1 MPPANEEPEAGR
13 AASAGPAIAGVIPSR
28 ESAAIR
34 ATLGAA
40 GKKAVMGTHAQEP
53 LAEHLSFAIR
63 LRGGLVLPLC
73 LLAPLLVP
81 AAHAQKASDCLICHG
96 TSTGLKNSTG
106 KSITIH
112 AATHMRGPHASLG
125 CVDCHAGAAAE
136 AHNARTASASCVA
149 CHADAATALVASA
162 HAALGDP
169 NSSETCITCHGTA
182 NVQKAVAGPQ
192 FCATC
197 HSTEVELYKASVHGH
212 ARGLGNSDVPSC
224 QSCHGSA
231 HMVLPASDPRSPVSK
246 QHLPDTCSSCHSD
259 PALAAKY
266 MFAEVRPVDAWR
278 QSVHGRAI
286 AEGNLKAASCSDCHG
301 THDILPASDPRSRI
315 WKQNVAATCGRCHAG
330 VYQTYASSIHGQAV
344 ARGVLQA
351 ATCTDCHSEHKILAP
366 GNPGSTVYMANVSQ
380 EACSRC
386 HADTQLMAGFDLPQD
401 RVPTYE
407 DSYHGLAAREGGQTV
422 ANCASC
428 HGVHN
433 IYPSSD
439 PRSTVNRANL
449 GKTCGQCHA
458 DAGRRFAIGPVHI
471 LASTTP
477 GGRILDF
484 VKLFY
489 FIVIPL
495 TLGLMF
501 LHNLLDWRRKAVAA
515 LAHYRSAPGQLRL
528 NRSERIQHA
537 LLLSSFIVLVLT
549 GFALKFPHAFWVVPI
564 VRWEH
569 HIPIRGWVHRIA
581 GAVLIGTSVWHILY
595 LAAKR
600 AGRRWFR
607 DMVPDLRDARDAV
620 QTVEYNLGQRDQLPI
635 YRRFNYAEKAEY
647 WALVWGTVVM
657 AVTGILLWFNNWILA
672 HLPHPA
678 AVLAVSTAIHFYEA
692 ILATLAIVIWHFYAV
707 LFDPDIYP
715 VKWTFLTGHA
725 PEHDRREVADDAAG
739 TADTSSSPSSSTP
752 GSPPDPP
759 TSHA

>member
-1 MPPANEEPEAGR
+1 
-13 AASAGPAIAGVIPSR
+13 
-28 ESAAIR
+28 
-34 ATLGAA
+34 
-40 GKKAVMGTHAQEP
+40 MGTHAQEP
-53 LAEHLSFAIR
+53 LAQRSRAAYRTGNR
-63 LRGGLVLPLC
+63 LRGLPVLFLG
-73 LLAPLLVP
+73 LLAAVSFPR
-81 AAHAQKASDCLICHG
+81 AQAQQSSDCLTCHG
-96 TSTGLKNSTG
+96 TSIGLKNSSG
-106 KSITIH
+106 KDI
-112 AATHMRGPHASLG
+112 AVNPATHMRGPHATLG

-136 AHNARTASASCVA
+136 THNAKTASASCIA
-149 CHADAATALVASA
+149 CHADAATALASSA
-162 HAALGDP
+162 HAALGNP
-169 NSSETCITCHGTA
+169 NSSETCIACHGTA
-182 NVQKAVAGPQ
+182 NAQKAVAGTQ

-197 HSTEVELYKASVHGH
+197 HATEVEQYKASVHGH
-212 ARGLGNSDVPSC
+212 ARGLGNADVPTC

-231 HMVLPASDPRSPVSK
+231 HTVLPASDPQSPVGK
-246 QHLPDTCSSCHSD
+246 QRLPDTCGSCHSD
-259 PALAAKY
+259 PKLAAKY
-266 MFAEVRPVDAWR
+266 MFGQVRPVDAWR

-286 AEGNLKAASCSDCHG
+286 AQGNLNAASCSDCHG
-301 THDILPASDPRSRI
+301 THDILPATDPRSKI

-330 VYQTYASSIHGQAV
+330 VYQTYASSIHGQAL

-366 GNPGSTVYMANVSQ
+366 GNPGSAVYMANVSQ

-386 HADTQLMAGFDLPQD
+386 HADTRLMAGFNLPQD

-407 DSYHGLAAREGGQTV
+407 DSYHGLASREGGQTV

-428 HGVHN
+428 HGIHN
-433 IYPSSD
+433 IYASSD

-458 DAGRRFAIGPVHI
+458 DAGQRFAIGPVHV

-477 GGRILDF
+477 GGRALAF
-484 VKLFY
+484 VRLFY
-489 FIVIPL
+489 FIVIPV

-501 LHNLLDWRRKAVAA
+501 LHNFLDWRRKAIAA
-515 LAHYRSAPGQLRL
+515 LARYRRAPGQLRL
-528 NRSERIQHA
+528 NRNERIQHV
-537 LLLSSFIVLVLT
+537 LLLSSFIVLVIT

-581 GAVLIGTSVWHILY
+581 GVVLIATSIWHILY

-600 AGRRWFR
+600 SGRRWFR
-607 DMVPDLRDARDAV
+607 DMAPDLRDAKEAV
-620 QTVEYNLGQRDQLPI
+620 ETVEYNLGRRDRLPT

-647 WALVWGTVVM
+647 WALVWGTLVM
-657 AVTGILLWFNNWILA
+657 AITGVLLWLNNWILA
-672 HLPHPA
+672 HVPHPA
-678 AVLAVSTAIHFYEA
+678 AILDVSTAIHFYEA

-725 PEHDRREVADDAAG
+725 PEHEHREAAEDVA
-739 TADTSSSPSSSTP
+739 
-752 GSPPDPP
+752 SPPDSSQASAPP
-759 TSHA
+759 GPPGASPSDPPPSHG